1 MKELLEEGIPIVA
14 DEPMSKHT
22 TLGIGGPA
30 EWYAEVDSLSHL
42 DKVLRAA
49 RQKNLPVFFLGAG
62 SNLLVSD
69 RGIAGLVIRLHGE
82 FESVRFN
89 GQEVR
94 AGAGTLL
101 PSLIK
106 QAAERG
112 LGGAEPLVGVPGTVG
127 GALVMNAGTRELEI
141 GQIVKSVE
149 VIRSNGELHLIAA
162 DQISFQYRSSS
173 LRNEIICFATL
184 QLKPADKDDIIRT
197 IQEFLSRRLQS
208 QPIGTLNVGS
218 IFKNPAGRYAAQLIE
233 QAGLKGTKRGNAQIS
248 PKHANFIVNCG
259 GASSEDVKGLI
270 FEIQDAV
277 YKKFGV
283 RLEPEIKI
291 VGR

>member
-1 MKELLEEGIPIVA
+1 MIELLQEGIPIVQ

-30 EWYAEVDSLSHL
+30 EWYVEVDSLDRL
-42 DKVLRAA
+42 QKVLRAA
-49 RQKNLPVFFLGAG
+49 QQKNLPLFFLGAG
-62 SNLLVSD
+62 SNLLVSN
-69 RGIAGLVIRLHGE
+69 RGIAGVVIRLCGD
-82 FESVRFN
+82 FEAVTFN
-89 GQEVR
+89 AQEVR

-101 PSLIK
+101 PALVK

-149 VIRSNGELHLIAA
+149 VIQPNGELSLLAA

-173 LRNEIICFATL
+173 LRHEVICFVTL
-184 QLKPADKDDIIRT
+184 QLKPAPKDDIIRT
-197 IQEFLSRRLQS
+197 IQEFLSRRLQT

-233 QAGLKGTKRGNAQIS
+233 QAGLKGTMRGKAQIS
-248 PKHANFIVNCG
+248 PKHANFIVNRG
-259 GASSEDVKGLI
+259 GASAEDVKGLI
-270 FEIQDAV
+270 FEIQATV
-277 YKKFGV
+277 YQRFGIE
-283 RLEPEIKI
+283 LEPEIKI